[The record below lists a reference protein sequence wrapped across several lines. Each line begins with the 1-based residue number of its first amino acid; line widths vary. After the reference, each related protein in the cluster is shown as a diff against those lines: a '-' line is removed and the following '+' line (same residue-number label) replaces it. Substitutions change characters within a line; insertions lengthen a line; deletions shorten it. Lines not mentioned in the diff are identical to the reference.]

1 MADTKLSDLTELT
14 APASDDEFL
23 VLDTSESVAADK
35 NKKISYET
43 LLTEIPAG
51 SVTAPSLGFTA
62 DSDATGF
69 FRSAEDE
76 IAISTGDALN
86 SKFTTTGFQVGS
98 GTAAAQ
104 FHTFKATTGD
114 DVIIENSEAGAL
126 EGPNVVFYRNSAS
139 PAADDVLGTLEFR
152 GEDDAGSAQSYAE
165 VTASI
170 VDASSGSED
179 GRLDFVVTKAGA
191 AANVLRLQESK
202 VGINELA
209 PESPLHITDGSTE
222 AVRLECANDDA
233 ASGADIRMYRHR
245 NNAVGQDNDELSTLY
260 FRGNNDDGTASQ
272 RPIDYAAIQ
281 AVIAD
286 ASNTT
291 EDGKLRLQVQTAGT
305 LTTQV
310 EVSANAIGFFGATP
324 AVQSTHVADL
334 SATATTGTL
343 PTADGTMTIADA
355 ASPSNANA
363 AALAVPEP
371 AFSSKSAIVTF
382 FVSSAPTSTIG
393 NTSELAG
400 LVSAVSSVIL
410 TFATA

>member
-35 NKKISYET
+35 NKRISYGT

-51 SVTAPSLGFTA
+51 SVTAPSLGFTG

-114 DVIIENSEAGAL
+114 DVIIENSETGAL

-191 AANVLRLQESK
+191 PANVLRLQESK

-209 PESPLHITDGSTE
+209 PESPLHITDESTE

-355 ASPSNANA
+355 ASPTNAELLEYCRELEAKVNSL
-363 AALAVPEP
+363 LAF
-371 AFSSKSAIVTF
+371 ASAH
-382 FVSSAPTSTIG
+382 
-393 NTSELAG
+393 G
-400 LVSAVSSVIL
+400 LMG
-410 TFATA
+410 T

>member
-35 NKKISYET
+35 NKRISYGT

-51 SVTAPSLGFTA
+51 SVTAPSLGFTG

-191 AANVLRLQESK
+191 AANVVRLQESK

-209 PESPLHITDGSTE
+209 PESPLHITDESTE

-286 ASNTT
+286 ASNTA

-355 ASPSNANA
+355 ASPTNAELLEYCRELEAKVNSL
-363 AALAVPEP
+363 LAF
-371 AFSSKSAIVTF
+371 ASAH
-382 FVSSAPTSTIG
+382 
-393 NTSELAG
+393 G
-400 LVSAVSSVIL
+400 LMG
-410 TFATA
+410 T

>member
-35 NKKISYET
+35 NKRISYGT

-51 SVTAPSLGFTA
+51 SVTAPSLGFTG

-114 DVIIENSEAGAL
+114 DVIIENSETGAL

-209 PESPLHITDGSTE
+209 PESPLHITDESTE

-291 EDGKLRLQVQTAGT
+291 ENGKLRLQVQTAGT

-355 ASPSNANA
+355 ASPTNAELLEYCRELEAKVNSL
-363 AALAVPEP
+363 LAF
-371 AFSSKSAIVTF
+371 ASAHGLMASS
-382 FVSSAPTSTIG
+382 
-393 NTSELAG
+393 
-400 LVSAVSSVIL
+400 
-410 TFATA
+410 

>member
-35 NKKISYET
+35 NKRISYGT

-51 SVTAPSLGFTA
+51 SVTAPSLGFTG

-209 PESPLHITDGSTE
+209 PESPLHITDESTE

-286 ASNTT
+286 ASNTA

-355 ASPSNANA
+355 ASPTNAELLEYCRELESKVNSL
-363 AALAVPEP
+363 LAF
-371 AFSSKSAIVTF
+371 ASAH
-382 FVSSAPTSTIG
+382 
-393 NTSELAG
+393 G
-400 LVSAVSSVIL
+400 LMG
-410 TFATA
+410 T

>member
-51 SVTAPSLGFTA
+51 SVTAPSLGFTG

-191 AANVLRLQESK
+191 PANVVRLQESK

-209 PESPLHITDGSTE
+209 PESPLHITDESTE

-355 ASPSNANA
+355 ASPTNAELLEYCRELEAKVNSL
-363 AALAVPEP
+363 LAF
-371 AFSSKSAIVTF
+371 ASAH
-382 FVSSAPTSTIG
+382 
-393 NTSELAG
+393 G
-400 LVSAVSSVIL
+400 LMG
-410 TFATA
+410 T

>member
-1 MADTKLSDLTELT
+1 MADKKLSNLTELT

-35 NKKISYET
+35 SKKISYGT

-76 IAISTGDALN
+76 IAISTGDTLN

-104 FHTFKATTGD
+104 FHTFKATAGD

-165 VTASI
+165 ITSSI

-245 NNAVGQDNDELSTLY
+245 DNAVGQDNDELSTLY

-355 ASPSNANA
+355 ASPTNAELLEYCRELEAKVNSL
-363 AALAVPEP
+363 LAF
-371 AFSSKSAIVTF
+371 ASAH
-382 FVSSAPTSTIG
+382 
-393 NTSELAG
+393 G
-400 LVSAVSSVIL
+400 LMGA
-410 TFATA
+410 

>member
-35 NKKISYET
+35 NKRISYGT

-51 SVTAPSLGFTA
+51 SVTAPSLGFTG

-76 IAISTGDALN
+76 IAISTGDELN
-86 SKFTTTGFQVGS
+86 SKFTPTGFQVGS

-114 DVIIENSEAGAL
+114 DVIIENSETGAL

-191 AANVLRLQESK
+191 PANVVRLQESK

-209 PESPLHITDGSTE
+209 PESPLHITDESTE

-355 ASPSNANA
+355 ASPTNAELLEYCRELEAKVNSL
-363 AALAVPEP
+363 LAF
-371 AFSSKSAIVTF
+371 ASAH
-382 FVSSAPTSTIG
+382 
-393 NTSELAG
+393 G
-400 LVSAVSSVIL
+400 LMG
-410 TFATA
+410 T

>member
-35 NKKISYET
+35 NKRISYGT

-76 IAISTGDALN
+76 IAISTGDELN
-86 SKFTTTGFQVGS
+86 SKFTPTGFQVGS

-152 GEDDAGSAQSYAE
+152 GEDDVGSAQSYAE

-191 AANVLRLQESK
+191 AANVLRLQEGT

-209 PESPLHITDGSTE
+209 PESPLHITDESTE

-281 AVIAD
+281 VVIAD

-355 ASPSNANA
+355 ASPTNAELLEYCRELEAKVNSL
-363 AALAVPEP
+363 LAF
-371 AFSSKSAIVTF
+371 ASAH
-382 FVSSAPTSTIG
+382 
-393 NTSELAG
+393 G
-400 LVSAVSSVIL
+400 LMG
-410 TFATA
+410 T

>member
-35 NKKISYET
+35 NKRISYGT

-51 SVTAPSLGFTA
+51 SVTAPSLGFTG

-86 SKFTTTGFQVGS
+86 SKFTPTGFQVGS

-191 AANVLRLQESK
+191 PANVVRLQESK

-209 PESPLHITDGSTE
+209 PESPLHITDESTE

-245 NNAVGQDNDELSTLY
+245 DNAAGQDNDELSTLY

-355 ASPSNANA
+355 ASPTNAELLEYCRELEAKVNSL
-363 AALAVPEP
+363 LAF
-371 AFSSKSAIVTF
+371 ASAHGLMASS
-382 FVSSAPTSTIG
+382 
-393 NTSELAG
+393 
-400 LVSAVSSVIL
+400 
-410 TFATA
+410 

>member
-35 NKKISYET
+35 NKRISYGT

-51 SVTAPSLGFTA
+51 SVTAPSLGFTG

-191 AANVLRLQESK
+191 PANVLRLQESK

-286 ASNTT
+286 ASNTA

-324 AVQSTHVADL
+324 ATQATAITDINT
-334 SATATTGTL
+334 TATTGTL
-343 PTADGTMTIADA
+343 PTAADANSIANA
-355 ASPSNANA
+355 ASPTNAELLQYCVTLEA
-363 AALAVPEP
+363 KVEALIDA
-371 AFSSKSAIVTF
+371 
-382 FVSSAPTSTIG
+382 
-393 NTSELAG
+393 LQRHG
-400 LVSAVSSVIL
+400 LMG
-410 TFATA
+410 T

>member
-35 NKKISYET
+35 NKRISYGT

-51 SVTAPSLGFTA
+51 SVTAPSLGFTG

-191 AANVLRLQESK
+191 PANVGSTRNTTSGRHIACQSITGKLENAKLIKCRIRSK
-202 VGINELA
+202 
-209 PESPLHITDGSTE
+209 PESE
-222 AVRLECANDDA
+222 
-233 ASGADIRMYRHR
+233 
-245 NNAVGQDNDELSTLY
+245 VGT
-260 FRGNNDDGTASQ
+260 
-272 RPIDYAAIQ
+272 
-281 AVIAD
+281 
-286 ASNTT
+286 
-291 EDGKLRLQVQTAGT
+291 
-305 LTTQV
+305 
-310 EVSANAIGFFGATP
+310 
-324 AVQSTHVADL
+324 
-334 SATATTGTL
+334 
-343 PTADGTMTIADA
+343 
-355 ASPSNANA
+355 
-363 AALAVPEP
+363 
-371 AFSSKSAIVTF
+371 
-382 FVSSAPTSTIG
+382 
-393 NTSELAG
+393 
-400 LVSAVSSVIL
+400 
-410 TFATA
+410 

>member
-1 MADTKLSDLTELT
+1 MADTKLSNLTELT
-14 APASDDEFL
+14 APASDDDFL

-35 NKKISYET
+35 NKKISYGT

-51 SVTAPSLGFTA
+51 SATAPSLGFTG

-104 FHTFKATTGD
+104 FHTFKATAGD

-152 GEDDAGSAQSYAE
+152 GEDDAGNAQSYAE

-245 NNAVGQDNDELSTLY
+245 DNAVGQDGDQLSTLY
-260 FRGNNDDGTASQ
+260 FRGNNDDGTQSQ

-286 ASNTT
+286 ASDTT

-324 AVQSTHVADL
+324 ATQATAITDINT
-334 SATATTGTL
+334 TATTGTL
-343 PTADGTMTIADA
+343 PTAADANSIANA
-355 ASPSNANA
+355 ASPTNAELLQYCVTLEA
-363 AALAVPEP
+363 KVEALIDA
-371 AFSSKSAIVTF
+371 
-382 FVSSAPTSTIG
+382 
-393 NTSELAG
+393 LQRHG
-400 LVSAVSSVIL
+400 LMG
-410 TFATA
+410 T

>member
-1 MADTKLSDLTELT
+1 MADKKLSNLTELT

-104 FHTFKATTGD
+104 FHTFKATAGD

-152 GEDDAGSAQSYAE
+152 GQDDAGSAQSYAE
-165 VTASI
+165 ITSSI

-245 NNAVGQDNDELSTLY
+245 DNAVGQDNDELSTLY

-355 ASPSNANA
+355 ASPTNAELLEYCRELEAKVNSL
-363 AALAVPEP
+363 LAF
-371 AFSSKSAIVTF
+371 ASAHGLMASS
-382 FVSSAPTSTIG
+382 
-393 NTSELAG
+393 
-400 LVSAVSSVIL
+400 
-410 TFATA
+410 

>member
-35 NKKISYET
+35 NKRISYGT

-51 SVTAPSLGFTA
+51 SVTAPSLGFTG

-76 IAISTGDALN
+76 IAISTGDELN

-209 PESPLHITDGSTE
+209 PESPLHITDESTE

-355 ASPSNANA
+355 ASPTNAELLEYCRELESKVNSL
-363 AALAVPEP
+363 LAF
-371 AFSSKSAIVTF
+371 ASAH
-382 FVSSAPTSTIG
+382 
-393 NTSELAG
+393 G
-400 LVSAVSSVIL
+400 LMG
-410 TFATA
+410 T

>member
-35 NKKISYET
+35 NKRISYGT

-152 GEDDAGSAQSYAE
+152 GEDDAGNAQSYAE

-191 AANVLRLQESK
+191 PANVVRLQESK

-209 PESPLHITDGSTE
+209 PESPLHITDESTE

-245 NNAVGQDNDELSTLY
+245 DNAVGQDNDELSTLY

-355 ASPSNANA
+355 ASPTNA
-363 AALAVPEP
+363 
-371 AFSSKSAIVTF
+371 
-382 FVSSAPTSTIG
+382 
-393 NTSELAG
+393 ELLEYCRELEAKVNS
-400 LVSAVSSVIL
+400 LL
-410 TFATA
+410 TFASAHGLMASS

>member
-1 MADTKLSDLTELT
+1 MADRKLSALTELT
-14 APASDDEFL
+14 TPASDDEFL

-35 NKKISYET
+35 NKRIRYDT

-51 SVTAPSLGFTA
+51 TVTAPSLGFTT

-76 IAISTGDALN
+76 IAISTGDTLN

-98 GTAAAQ
+98 GTATAQ
-104 FHTFKATTGD
+104 LHTFKSTTGD

-139 PAADDVLGTLEFR
+139 PADDDVLGTLEFR
-152 GEDDAGSAQSYAE
+152 GEDDAGNAQSYAE
-165 VTASI
+165 ITSSI

-179 GRLDFVVTKAGA
+179 GRLDFVVTKAGSA
-191 AANVLRLQESK
+191 ATVVRLQESK
-202 VGINELA
+202 VGINEIA

-245 NNAVGQDNDELSTLY
+245 NNAVGQDGDELSTLY
-260 FRGNNDDGTASQ
+260 FRGNNDDGTQAQ

-286 ASNTT
+286 ASDAT

-324 AVQSTHVADL
+324 ATQATAITDINT
-334 SATATTGTL
+334 TATTGTL
-343 PTADGTMTIADA
+343 PTAADANSIANA
-355 ASPSNANA
+355 ASPTNAELLQYCVTLEA
-363 AALAVPEP
+363 KVEALIDALQRHGLM
-371 AFSSKSAIVTF
+371 
-382 FVSSAPTSTIG
+382 ST
-393 NTSELAG
+393 
-400 LVSAVSSVIL
+400 
-410 TFATA
+410 

>member
-35 NKKISYET
+35 NKRISYGT

-51 SVTAPSLGFTA
+51 SVTAPSLGFTG

-76 IAISTGDALN
+76 IAISTGDELN
-86 SKFTTTGFQVGS
+86 SKFTPTGFQVGS

-152 GEDDAGSAQSYAE
+152 GEDDAGNAQSYAE
-165 VTASI
+165 ITSSI

-245 NNAVGQDNDELSTLY
+245 DNAVGQDNDELSTLY

-355 ASPSNANA
+355 ASPTNAELLEYCRELEAKVNSL
-363 AALAVPEP
+363 LAF
-371 AFSSKSAIVTF
+371 ASAH
-382 FVSSAPTSTIG
+382 
-393 NTSELAG
+393 G
-400 LVSAVSSVIL
+400 LMG
-410 TFATA
+410 T

>member
-35 NKKISYET
+35 NKRISYGT

-191 AANVLRLQESK
+191 PANVVRLQESK

-209 PESPLHITDGSTE
+209 PESPLHITDESTE

-245 NNAVGQDNDELSTLY
+245 DNAVGQDNDELSTLY

-355 ASPSNANA
+355 ASPTNAELLEYCRELEAKVNSL
-363 AALAVPEP
+363 LAF
-371 AFSSKSAIVTF
+371 ASAHGLMASS
-382 FVSSAPTSTIG
+382 
-393 NTSELAG
+393 
-400 LVSAVSSVIL
+400 
-410 TFATA
+410 

>member
-35 NKKISYET
+35 NKRISYGT

-51 SVTAPSLGFTA
+51 SVTAPSLGFTG

-76 IAISTGDALN
+76 IAISTGDELN
-86 SKFTTTGFQVGS
+86 SKFTPTGFQVGS

-191 AANVLRLQESK
+191 PANVVRLQESK

-209 PESPLHITDGSTE
+209 PESPLHITDESTE

-355 ASPSNANA
+355 ASPTNAELLEYCRELEAKVNSL
-363 AALAVPEP
+363 LAF
-371 AFSSKSAIVTF
+371 ASAH
-382 FVSSAPTSTIG
+382 
-393 NTSELAG
+393 G
-400 LVSAVSSVIL
+400 LMG
-410 TFATA
+410 T

>member
-1 MADTKLSDLTELT
+1 MTDRKLSALTELT

-23 VLDTSESVAADK
+23 VLDTSESNSADK
-35 NKKISYET
+35 NKKIRYDT

-51 SVTAPSLGFTA
+51 TVTAPSLGFTA

-76 IAISTGDALN
+76 IAISTGDTLN

-98 GTAAAQ
+98 GTATAQ
-104 FHTFKATTGD
+104 LHTFKSTTGD

-139 PAADDVLGTLEFR
+139 PADDDVLGTLEFR
-152 GEDDAGSAQSYAE
+152 GEDDAGNPQSYAE
-165 VTASI
+165 ITSSI
-170 VDASSGSED
+170 ADASSGSED
-179 GRLDFVVTKAGA
+179 GRLDFVVTKAGSA
-191 AANVLRLQESK
+191 STVIRLQESK
-202 VGINELA
+202 VGINEIA
-209 PESPLHITDGSTE
+209 PESPLHITDASTE

-245 NNAVGQDNDELSTLY
+245 NNAVGQDDDILSTLY
-260 FRGNNDDGTASQ
+260 FRGNNDDGTQAQ

-286 ASNTT
+286 ASDTT

-324 AVQSTHVADL
+324 ATQATAITDINT
-334 SATATTGTL
+334 TATTGTL
-343 PTADGTMTIADA
+343 PTAADANSIANA
-355 ASPSNANA
+355 ASPTNAELLQYCVTLEA
-363 AALAVPEP
+363 KVEALIDALQRHGLM
-371 AFSSKSAIVTF
+371 
-382 FVSSAPTSTIG
+382 ST
-393 NTSELAG
+393 
-400 LVSAVSSVIL
+400 
-410 TFATA
+410 

>member
-1 MADTKLSDLTELT
+1 MADKKLSNLTELT

-35 NKKISYET
+35 NKKISYGT

-76 IAISTGDALN
+76 IAISTGDTLN

-104 FHTFKATTGD
+104 FHTFKATAGD

-165 VTASI
+165 ITSSI

-222 AVRLECANDDA
+222 AVRIECANDDA

-245 NNAVGQDNDELSTLY
+245 DNAVGQDNDELSTLY

-355 ASPSNANA
+355 ASPTNAELLEYCRELEAKVNSL
-363 AALAVPEP
+363 LAF
-371 AFSSKSAIVTF
+371 ASAHGLMASS
-382 FVSSAPTSTIG
+382 
-393 NTSELAG
+393 
-400 LVSAVSSVIL
+400 
-410 TFATA
+410 

>member
-35 NKKISYET
+35 NKRISYGT

-51 SVTAPSLGFTA
+51 SVTAPSLGFTG

-191 AANVLRLQESK
+191 PANVVRLQESK

-245 NNAVGQDNDELSTLY
+245 DNAVGQDNDELSTLY

-355 ASPSNANA
+355 ASPTNAELLEYCRELEAKVNSL
-363 AALAVPEP
+363 LAF
-371 AFSSKSAIVTF
+371 ASAH
-382 FVSSAPTSTIG
+382 
-393 NTSELAG
+393 G
-400 LVSAVSSVIL
+400 LMG
-410 TFATA
+410 T

>member
-14 APASDDEFL
+14 LPAADDEFL
-23 VLDTSESVAADK
+23 VLDTSESVASDK
-35 NKKISYET
+35 NKRISYDT

-51 SVTAPSLGFTA
+51 SVTAPSLGFAT

-76 IAISTGDALN
+76 IAISTGDTLN

-104 FHTFKATTGD
+104 FHTFKSTTGD

-139 PAADDVLGTLEFR
+139 PADDDVLGTLEFR
-152 GEDDAGSAQSYAE
+152 GEDDAGNAQSYAE
-165 VTASI
+165 ITSSI
-170 VDASSGSED
+170 VDASNSSED

-191 AANVLRLQESK
+191 ASTVVRLQESK

-222 AVRLECANDDA
+222 AVRLECDNDDA

-245 NNAVGQDNDELSTLY
+245 DNAVGQDNDELSTLY
-260 FRGNNDDGTASQ
+260 FRGNNDDGTQSQ

-286 ASNTT
+286 ASDTT

-310 EVSANAIGFFGATP
+310 EVSANTIGFFGATP
-324 AVQSTHVADL
+324 ATQATAITDINT
-334 SATATTGTL
+334 TATTGTL
-343 PTADGTMTIADA
+343 PTAADANSIANA
-355 ASPSNANA
+355 ASPTNAELLQYCVTLEA
-363 AALAVPEP
+363 KVEALIDALQRHGLM
-371 AFSSKSAIVTF
+371 
-382 FVSSAPTSTIG
+382 ST
-393 NTSELAG
+393 
-400 LVSAVSSVIL
+400 
-410 TFATA
+410 

>member
-1 MADTKLSDLTELT
+1 MADKKLSNLTELT

-35 NKKISYET
+35 NKKISYGT

-76 IAISTGDALN
+76 IAISTGDTLN

-104 FHTFKATTGD
+104 FHTFKATAGD

-152 GEDDAGSAQSYAE
+152 GQDDAGSAQSYAE
-165 VTASI
+165 ITSSI

-222 AVRLECANDDA
+222 AVRIECANDDA

-245 NNAVGQDNDELSTLY
+245 DNAVGQDNDELSTLY

-355 ASPSNANA
+355 ASPTNAELLEYCRELEAKVNSL
-363 AALAVPEP
+363 LAF
-371 AFSSKSAIVTF
+371 ASAHGLMASS
-382 FVSSAPTSTIG
+382 
-393 NTSELAG
+393 
-400 LVSAVSSVIL
+400 
-410 TFATA
+410 

>member
-1 MADTKLSDLTELT
+1 MADKKLSNLTELT

-35 NKKISYET
+35 NKKISYGT

-76 IAISTGDALN
+76 IAISTGDTLN

-104 FHTFKATTGD
+104 FHTFKATAGD

-152 GEDDAGSAQSYAE
+152 GQDDAGSAQSYAE
-165 VTASI
+165 ITASI
-170 VDASSGSED
+170 VNASNSSED

-191 AANVLRLQESK
+191 VANVLRLQESK

-222 AVRLECANDDA
+222 AVRIECANDDA

-245 NNAVGQDNDELSTLY
+245 DNAVGQDNDELSTLY
-260 FRGNNDDGTASQ
+260 FRGNNDDGTQSQ

-355 ASPSNANA
+355 ASPTNAELLEYCRELEAKVNSL
-363 AALAVPEP
+363 LAF
-371 AFSSKSAIVTF
+371 ASAHGLMASS
-382 FVSSAPTSTIG
+382 
-393 NTSELAG
+393 
-400 LVSAVSSVIL
+400 
-410 TFATA
+410 

>member
-1 MADTKLSDLTELT
+1 MADKKLSNLTELT

-35 NKKISYET
+35 NKKISYGT

-104 FHTFKATTGD
+104 FHTFKATAGD

-165 VTASI
+165 ITSSI

-222 AVRLECANDDA
+222 AVRIECANDDA

-245 NNAVGQDNDELSTLY
+245 DNAVGQDNDELSTLY

-355 ASPSNANA
+355 ASPTNAELLEYCRELEAKVNSL
-363 AALAVPEP
+363 LAF
-371 AFSSKSAIVTF
+371 ASAHGLMASS
-382 FVSSAPTSTIG
+382 
-393 NTSELAG
+393 
-400 LVSAVSSVIL
+400 
-410 TFATA
+410 

>member
-35 NKKISYET
+35 NKKISYGT

-104 FHTFKATTGD
+104 FHTFKATAGD

-152 GEDDAGSAQSYAE
+152 GQDDAGSAQSYAE
-165 VTASI
+165 ITSSI

-245 NNAVGQDNDELSTLY
+245 DNAVGQDNDELSTLY

-355 ASPSNANA
+355 ASPTNAELLEYCRELEAKVNSL
-363 AALAVPEP
+363 LAF
-371 AFSSKSAIVTF
+371 ASAHGLMASS
-382 FVSSAPTSTIG
+382 
-393 NTSELAG
+393 
-400 LVSAVSSVIL
+400 
-410 TFATA
+410 

>member
-1 MADTKLSDLTELT
+1 MSDTKLSDLTELT

-35 NKKISYET
+35 NKKISYGT

-76 IAISTGDALN
+76 IAISTGDTLN

-104 FHTFKATTGD
+104 FHTFKATAGN

-152 GEDDAGSAQSYAE
+152 GQDDAGSAQSYAE
-165 VTASI
+165 ITASI

-179 GRLDFVVTKAGA
+179 GRLDFAVTKAGA

-222 AVRLECANDDA
+222 AVRIECANDDA

-245 NNAVGQDNDELSTLY
+245 DNAVGQDNDELSTLY
-260 FRGNNDDGTASQ
+260 FRGNNDDGTQSQ

-355 ASPSNANA
+355 ASPTNAELLEYCRELEAKVNSL
-363 AALAVPEP
+363 LAF
-371 AFSSKSAIVTF
+371 ASAHGLMASS
-382 FVSSAPTSTIG
+382 
-393 NTSELAG
+393 
-400 LVSAVSSVIL
+400 
-410 TFATA
+410 

>member
-35 NKKISYET
+35 NKRISYGT

-76 IAISTGDALN
+76 IAISTGDELN

-191 AANVLRLQESK
+191 PANVVRLQESK

-209 PESPLHITDGSTE
+209 PESPLHITDESTE
-222 AVRLECANDDA
+222 AVRLECANNDA

-291 EDGKLRLQVQTAGT
+291 ENGKLRLQVQTAGT

-355 ASPSNANA
+355 ASPTNA
-363 AALAVPEP
+363 
-371 AFSSKSAIVTF
+371 
-382 FVSSAPTSTIG
+382 
-393 NTSELAG
+393 ELLEYCRELEAKVNS
-400 LVSAVSSVIL
+400 LL
-410 TFATA
+410 TFASAHGLMGT

>member
-35 NKKISYET
+35 NKRISYGT

-51 SVTAPSLGFTA
+51 SVTAPSLGFTG

-191 AANVLRLQESK
+191 PANVLRLQESK

-245 NNAVGQDNDELSTLY
+245 DNAVGQDNDELSTLY
-260 FRGNNDDGTASQ
+260 FRGNNDDGTQSQ

-286 ASNTT
+286 ASNTA

-355 ASPSNANA
+355 ASPTNAELLEYCRELEAKVNSL
-363 AALAVPEP
+363 LAF
-371 AFSSKSAIVTF
+371 ASAH
-382 FVSSAPTSTIG
+382 
-393 NTSELAG
+393 G
-400 LVSAVSSVIL
+400 LMG
-410 TFATA
+410 T

>member
-35 NKKISYET
+35 NKRISYGT

-76 IAISTGDALN
+76 IAISTGDTLN

-165 VTASI
+165 ITSSI

-191 AANVLRLQESK
+191 PANVLRLQESK

-245 NNAVGQDNDELSTLY
+245 DNAVGQDNDELSTLY

-355 ASPSNANA
+355 ASPTNAELLEYCRELESKVNSL
-363 AALAVPEP
+363 LAF
-371 AFSSKSAIVTF
+371 ASAH
-382 FVSSAPTSTIG
+382 
-393 NTSELAG
+393 G
-400 LVSAVSSVIL
+400 LMG
-410 TFATA
+410 T

>member
-23 VLDTSESVAADK
+23 VLDTSESVAANK

-51 SVTAPSLGFTA
+51 SVTAPSLGFTG

-191 AANVLRLQESK
+191 PANVLRLQESK

-209 PESPLHITDGSTE
+209 PESPLHITDESTE

-355 ASPSNANA
+355 ASPTNAELLEYCRELEAKVNSL
-363 AALAVPEP
+363 LAF
-371 AFSSKSAIVTF
+371 ASAH
-382 FVSSAPTSTIG
+382 
-393 NTSELAG
+393 G
-400 LVSAVSSVIL
+400 LMG
-410 TFATA
+410 T

>member
-35 NKKISYET
+35 NKRISYGT

-76 IAISTGDALN
+76 IAISTGDELN
-86 SKFTTTGFQVGS
+86 SKFTPTGFQVGS

-191 AANVLRLQESK
+191 PANVLRLQESK

-209 PESPLHITDGSTE
+209 PESPLHITDESTE

-355 ASPSNANA
+355 ASPTNAELLEYCRELEAKVNSL
-363 AALAVPEP
+363 LAF
-371 AFSSKSAIVTF
+371 ASAHGLMASS
-382 FVSSAPTSTIG
+382 
-393 NTSELAG
+393 
-400 LVSAVSSVIL
+400 
-410 TFATA
+410 

>member
-35 NKKISYET
+35 NKRISYGT
-43 LLTEIPAG
+43 LLTEIPAS
-51 SVTAPSLGFTA
+51 SVTAPSLGFTG

-69 FRSAEDE
+69 FCSAEDE
-76 IAISTGDALN
+76 IAISTGDELN

-179 GRLDFVVTKAGA
+179 GRRDFVVTKAGA

-209 PESPLHITDGSTE
+209 PESPLHITDESTE

-286 ASNTT
+286 ASNTA

-355 ASPSNANA
+355 ASPTNAELLEYCRELEAKVNSL
-363 AALAVPEP
+363 LAF
-371 AFSSKSAIVTF
+371 ASAH
-382 FVSSAPTSTIG
+382 
-393 NTSELAG
+393 G
-400 LVSAVSSVIL
+400 LMG
-410 TFATA
+410 T